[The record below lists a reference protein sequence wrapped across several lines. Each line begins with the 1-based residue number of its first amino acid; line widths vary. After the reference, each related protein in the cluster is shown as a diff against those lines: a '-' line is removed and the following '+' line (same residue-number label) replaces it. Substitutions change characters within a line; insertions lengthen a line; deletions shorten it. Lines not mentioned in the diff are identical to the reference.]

1 MRLNINMMMLYL
13 YQIILVSSFFRNI
26 IDNRQLIFK
35 LLAKSGKVRQEGVD
49 TEYSMNERS
58 KQSENRRIYLKHS
71 TKIEFYVS

>member
-35 LLAKSGKVRQEGVD
+35 LLAKSGKVRLEGVD
-49 TEYSMNERS
+49 TEYSMNEKS
-58 KQSENRRIYLKHS
+58 KQSEKRRIS
-71 TKIEFYVS
+71 